1 VTDARHRN
9 SVVILVAAA
18 ALAMAMAPAA
28 DASEHPDWRG
38 QWIRIGPNSFD
49 PTRPPGLGQRA
60 PLTAEYQAVLE
71 ASLADQAAGALG
83 NNPAGGCVPV
93 GMPRMM
99 IGYQGGMEFVITPGV
114 TYVLMLEPT
123 VQIRH
128 IYTDGRTW
136 PAAIAPSFS
145 GYAIGAWSDPGD
157 DGRYRVLS
165 VETRAIRGPR
175 SYDSSGIPFHRD
187 NATIVKERISLERG
201 NRNILFNE
209 ITVIDG
215 ALTRPWTVTRSY
227 IRDRQPL
234 WIETDCNDEDFRLR
248 VGNELYFK
256 SGDGALM
263 PTRKNQ
269 PPPDLRHFNRAG
281 ER

>member
-1 VTDARHRN
+1 
-9 SVVILVAAA
+9 VAAA
-18 ALAMAMAPAA
+18 ALTMAMAPAA

-175 SYDSSGIPFHRD
+175 SYDSSGIPFHKD
-187 NATIVKERISLERG
+187 NQTVIKERIRLDKAHPG
-201 NRNILFNE
+201 VLQNE
-209 ITVIDG
+209 VTTIDN

-227 IRDRQPL
+227 RQKL
-234 WIETDCNDEDFRLR
+234 SSVWIEYICSEDNHH
-248 VGNELYFK
+248 VVI
-256 SGDGALM
+256 GDQNYLVNAEGYLM
-263 PTRKNQ
+263 PVRKGQ
-269 PPPDLRHFNRAG
+269 PPPDLKYFDPPPK
-281 ER
+281 